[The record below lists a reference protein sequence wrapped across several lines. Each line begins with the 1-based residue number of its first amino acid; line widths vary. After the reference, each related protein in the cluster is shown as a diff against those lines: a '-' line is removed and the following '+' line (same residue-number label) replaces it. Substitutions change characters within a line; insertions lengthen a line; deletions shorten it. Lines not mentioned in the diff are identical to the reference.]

1 MYDHSNPQYITIG
14 NPNLKPEFT
23 NTLSMRYNNFDF
35 ISGNVFFGNLSF
47 SFTKDKIVNNTLNR
61 GFGVQETQYLNSD
74 GFYTVFAFY
83 NFSKPIQNRKFVF
96 NLGGNVTY
104 NNNVSFLNSEKNKGT
119 NWIAGQRFATDIK
132 IKKWLETTLGVNYSL
147 NSNKYSL
154 PKRN

>member
-1 MYDHSNPQYITIG
+1 VIRFAYNFSRSRSFNVNYNGNTSQPAYNQLQPVYDYSNPQYITIG

-47 SFTKDKIVNNTLNR
+47 YFTKYKIVNNTQKR

-104 NNNVSFLNSEKNKGT
+104 NKFHS
-119 NWIAGQRFATDIK
+119 
-132 IKKWLETTLGVNYSL
+132 
-147 NSNKYSL
+147 
-154 PKRN
+154 